1 MIKPFLYINN
11 LDYKALEEYLRV
23 EDINVLNEE
32 GQSLLIASII
42 NEFDNAFDLL
52 IKNYININAKDNHGN
67 TALIYTIL
75 YNKLGYFKRLVR
87 EGANLNLTNSNGE
100 SALMISLNLKRE
112 EMTNILLDYNVSLDI
127 VNKNDENICFS
138 AIKAHNKKLLVQ
150 IISKKPNLLY
160 SKDFSKKTL
169 LHEACLVGDIEIAK
183 YLLAKGILANVSDAF
198 GETPLFI
205 AVREKNY
212 DLIDLLI
219 SFGAL
224 FDKKSD
230 FFETVF
236 DIAKPEIKDYLLYYY
251 NSMKYIKYTKKYPL
265 HVAVVYNDFV
275 KVKQLTSY
283 YNFTKKDDFNNRPID
298 IAKKLNYIDIY
309 DFLKRYET
317 TKVLR

>member
-1 MIKPFLYINN
+1 MNKAFEYIKN
-11 LDYKALEEYLRV
+11 LDYKSLEEYLRV

-32 GQSLLIASII
+32 GQNLLMTSII

-52 IKNYININAKDNHGN
+52 IKNFIDINAKDYLGN
-67 TALIYTIL
+67 TALMYTIL

-87 EGANLNLTNSNGE
+87 EGSNLNLINANGE
-100 SALMISLNLKRE
+100 SALMISLNLKRD
-112 EMTNILLDYNVSLDI
+112 EMTKILLDYNVSLEI
-127 VNKNDENICFS
+127 VNKNDENICF
-138 AIKAHNKKLLVQ
+138 AIIKAHNKKLL
-150 IISKKPNLLY
+150 IDILSKKPALLY
-160 SKDFSKKTL
+160 SKNFSKKTL

-183 YLLAKGILANVSDAF
+183 YLLGKGILSNVSDAF

-205 AVREKNY
+205 SVREKNY

-224 FDKKSD
+224 LDKKND

-251 NSMKYIKYTKKYPL
+251 NSVKYIRYNKKYPL
-265 HVAVVYNDFV
+265 HVAIIYNDFV

-298 IAKKLNYIDIY
+298 IAKKLNYLDIY
-309 DFLKRYET
+309 NFLKRYET
-317 TKVLR
+317 TKVLQ